1 MLGSLGDTLSVTV
14 EKLVGSASA
23 SLKAHS
29 AGLGAALTLLI
40 TDLNQAGGMT
50 ADKWYGVLGAYAGVG
65 AVVHMVPNT
74 PKTIFDTDAAQHDDG
89 TND

>member
-1 MLGSLGDTLSVTV
+1 MLGSTLTVAV
-14 EKLVGSASA
+14 EKLIASTSS

-50 ADKWYGVLGAYAGVG
+50 ADKWYGVAGAYLGVG

-74 PKTIFDTDAAQHDDG
+74 PVAIFDTDAAQHDDG
-89 TND
+89 TDD